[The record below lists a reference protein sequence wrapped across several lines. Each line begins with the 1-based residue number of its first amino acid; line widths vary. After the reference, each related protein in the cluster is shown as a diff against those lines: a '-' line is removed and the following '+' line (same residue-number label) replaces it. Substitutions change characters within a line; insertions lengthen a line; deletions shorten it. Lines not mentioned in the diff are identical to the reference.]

1 MCPYVIEISDRT
13 RQLSHICVEYCRSL
27 KNFIGLKCNL
37 SINSDEFLKLIDI
50 LNSVNQVRLSLIV
63 CFSDDRV

>member
-1 MCPYVIEISDRT
+1 M
-13 RQLSHICVEYCRSL
+13 CVEYCRSL